1 MLDTCSA
8 EARFDL
14 VERVRLFFLSHGP
27 DLAQAAWLLGGAA
40 AMRRLGCCA
49 DRLATAHRI
58 DHRLQRDLDA
68 IHRLLSLADVGDP
81 DAIETAFFLDL
92 DPDSPEVATICRL
105 TDKLDDLLRELD
117 AAGDPQPLG
126 SQSRAGLAT

>member
-1 MLDTCSA
+1 
-8 EARFDL
+8 
-14 VERVRLFFLSHGP
+14 
-27 DLAQAAWLLGGAA
+27 
-40 AMRRLGCCA
+40 MRRLGCCA

-92 DPDSPEVATICRL
+92 DPDSPEVGRICRL
-105 TDKLDDLLRELD
+105 TDRLDDLLRELD
-117 AAGDPQPLG
+117 AAGDPQPPGAQGRAARATWHFARPPDRG
-126 SQSRAGLAT
+126 SSLDARPFRPWKQGGSNEHQADTPARAR

>member
-14 VERVRLFFLSHGP
+14 VERVRHFFLSHGP
-27 DLAQAAWLLGGAA
+27 DLEEAARLLGGAA
-40 AMRRLGCCA
+40 AVRRLGCCA

-92 DPDSPEVATICRL
+92 DPDSPEVGRICRL
-105 TDKLDDLLRELD
+105 TDRLDDLLRELD
-117 AAGDPQPLG
+117 AAGDPSPPGTQG
-126 SQSRAGLAT
+126 HAARAT

>member
-1 MLDTCSA
+1 MLDTCST

-27 DLAQAAWLLGGAA
+27 DLAEAARLLGGAA
-40 AMRRLGCCA
+40 AARRLACCA

-58 DHRLQRDLDA
+58 DHRLRRELNA
-68 IHRLLSLADVGDP
+68 IHRLLSLTDVGDL
-81 DAIETAFFLDL
+81 DVIETALFLDL
-92 DPDSPEVATICRL
+92 DPDSPEVERICRL
-105 TDKLDDLLRELD
+105 TDRLDDLLRELD

-126 SQSRAGLAT
+126 SQRRAGLAT